1 MTNTLESSIQAIV
14 EEKPYKIILSKPKN
28 KNELYK
34 KTVIELHT
42 SYYQISR
49 YTEKQVFHENIQ
61 LSQLRESLL
70 LLTTSSYLQLNGW
83 SESYEL
89 TMLMSKKGTVT
100 LKKKQLSGTASI
112 PVTSTHNRVKNYI
125 LQEGVVIP
133 PLVDMGIFTKK
144 SRYMATSC

>member
-49 YTEKQVFHENIQ
+49 YTEKQVFHENI
-61 LSQLRESLL
+61 
-70 LLTTSSYLQLNGW
+70 
-83 SESYEL
+83 
-89 TMLMSKKGTVT
+89 
-100 LKKKQLSGTASI
+100 
-112 PVTSTHNRVKNYI
+112 
-125 LQEGVVIP
+125 
-133 PLVDMGIFTKK
+133 
-144 SRYMATSC
+144 